1 MTLKE
6 KIETMKE
13 ALIVWQRIYNA
24 EDIEG
29 ELYKAMEVLRSDIE
43 YLEDQLLEEME
54 EDMP

>member
-43 YLEDQLLEEME
+43 HLEDQLLEEME